1 MLTNIVRTML
11 AVIKGGLNAFIAPFR
26 IIAHLVRDFLAL
38 FSLLGRAVSA
48 IRSYLAFIP
57 SDVLVIIFVM
67 IGIAVFYKVLG
78 REG

>member
-1 MLTNIVRTML
+1 MTKIVRTML
-11 AVIKGGLNAFIAPFR
+11 AIIKGGLNAIIAPFR
-26 IIAHLVRDFLAL
+26 IISHLVRDFLAL